1 MLTQTNLLQVSPPFH
16 RLSVPSRKAVAPVA
30 TELRNMSPGLP
41 QALRGPAAQLPHL
54 SSLQHY
60 SKPTG
65 TRKFICREPQLG
77 PKMVE
82 PDPTREQPSLAG
94 PVPSPASRPSQGA
107 FLTFSTPCHSILST
121 LKSKSTL
128 LASQAMS
135 HPTGLNSSAQAEGG
149 AGYLWVKSVQ
159 GQESSRWK
167 RSPQCSSRTT
177 DTDVAKYRSW

>member
-65 TRKFICREPQLG
+65 TRKFICRETQLG

-82 PDPTREQPSLAG
+82 PDPTREQPSLSW
-94 PVPSPASRPSQGA
+94 PCPLSS
-107 FLTFSTPCHSILST
+107 LTPFPGTTPCHSVLST

-128 LASQAMS
+128 LASQAVS

-149 AGYLWVKSVQ
+149 GRLSVGEVSAGSRKQ
-159 GQESSRWK
+159 QMEKESTVFKPNHRH
-167 RSPQCSSRTT
+167 RCC
-177 DTDVAKYRSW
+177 